1 VPPYFDTGDYMKE
14 IKLTRG
20 YVAKVDDEDYRWLM
34 EYKWHASSGRHIIA
48 KTTISKVFDGY
59 SWTRAVS
66 MHRTIMG
73 ATQDQIV
80 DHINGNPL
88 DNRKSNLRFVTSSQ
102 NARNSRGPKTIRG
115 KSPTS
120 RFKGVSKKVVK
131 YKGEPRYISWN
142 AQICFDNEK
151 HHIGNFDSEVAAACH
166 YDYAAQNYFGE
177 YARLNFDGA
186 AYDKWYND
194 KHGAT
199 ECVPD

>member
-1 VPPYFDTGDYMKE
+1 MPPYFDTGDYMKE

-20 YVAKVDDEDYRWLM
+20 YVAKVDDEDYGWL
-34 EYKWHASSGRHIIA
+34 SGYSWNANTRKSDGYTSA
-48 KTTISKVFDGY
+48 RTTISMTFDGY
-59 SWTRAVS
+59 RWTRGVK
-66 MHRTIMG
+66 MHRIIMDAKDG
-73 ATQDQIV
+73 QIV
-80 DHINGNPL
+80 DHINGDPL
-88 DNRKSNLRFVTSSQ
+88 DNRRSNLRFVTSSQ
-102 NARNSRGPKTIRG
+102 NSRNSVGPATING
-115 KSPTS
+115 KLPTS

-186 AYDKWYND
+186 AYDKWYN
-194 KHGAT
+194 KTCANG
-199 ECVPD
+199 